1 MMKRN
6 DTTHSNSLPEVEI
19 TNTCVS
25 FVGADSK
32 IDQDK
37 SIQKSTHIAPDD
49 TVITEEK
56 SVT

>member
-19 TNTCVS
+19 TNTCIS
-25 FVGADSK
+25 FVANDSK
-32 IDQDK
+32 IEDK